1 MDKSIKEEYSLFIR
15 KVLDIGYLITSHNL
29 NNWSKDPINL
39 LKDIN
44 LIIKSYWD
52 TTIKLAK
59 YKKRYRDIKGIF
71 ENIKLY
77 NTKLEA
83 DIKRYII
90 LLNWLILVL
99 ATPI

>member
-1 MDKSIKEEYSLFIR
+1 MDESIKEGYSLFIR
-15 KVLDIGYLITSHNL
+15 KVLDTDYLITSHDL
-29 NNWSKDPINL
+29 NNQFKDPINL

-44 LIIKSYWD
+44 LIIESYWE
-52 TTIKLAK
+52 TTTKLAK
-59 YKKRYRDIKGIF
+59 YKKRYRDTKGIF

-90 LLNWLILVL
+90 LLNRLILVL
-99 ATPI
+99 ATLI